1 MKPLLEVRRLSK
13 TFGGLQAVKDVSF
26 TLKEGEIIGLIGPN
40 GAGKTTLVNLIT
52 GVLTATSG
60 EVLFCGQ
67 PVTQQKPFQAARRGL
82 ARTFQIVQP
91 FPQMTVLENVAAGAL
106 FAANAGSRK
115 QAEDLAM
122 HHLEFVGLGPL
133 AHKPA
138 TSLTLPSRKRLELAK
153 SLAMNPKVLL
163 LDEVN
168 AGLNTSEIEQ
178 ALDLMRAIAARG
190 ITILLIEHLMKVVLS
205 LSQRI
210 LVLHHGELI
219 SEGAPQTVI
228 NDPKVIEA
236 YLGSKFAARHAA
248 QPSSA
253 GD

>member
-1 MKPLLEVRRLSK
+1 
-13 TFGGLQAVKDVSF
+13 
-26 TLKEGEIIGLIGPN
+26 
-40 GAGKTTLVNLIT
+40 
-52 GVLTATSG
+52 
-60 EVLFCGQ
+60 
-67 PVTQQKPFQAARRGL
+67 
-82 ARTFQIVQP
+82 
-91 FPQMTVLENVAAGAL
+91 
-106 FAANAGSRK
+106 
-115 QAEDLAM
+115 
-122 HHLEFVGLGPL
+122 
-133 AHKPA
+133 
-138 TSLTLPSRKRLELAK
+138 
-153 SLAMNPKVLL
+153 MNPKVLL

-205 LSQRI
+205 LSQKI